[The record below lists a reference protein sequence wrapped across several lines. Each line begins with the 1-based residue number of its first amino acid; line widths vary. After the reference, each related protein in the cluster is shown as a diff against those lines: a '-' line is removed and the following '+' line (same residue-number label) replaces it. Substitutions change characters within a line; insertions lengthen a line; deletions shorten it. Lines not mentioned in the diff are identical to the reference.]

1 MVSGVFQRGQL
12 RLTWMYYLVCA
23 CFCQVEISLPE
34 AEISRSKSNS
44 KCPIFLSFRVRQK
57 FSQPLNE
64 MSFWETFLNI
74 CYFFK
79 KPNLVHTDQKRIL
92 LWKVLFSIMLS
103 LNAFQQIIL
112 IKSQTTP
119 NFFVRILGKRKF
131 ICASFRIVRTLDL
144 YLIMKNDRRNN
155 TWMFRRVT
163 ADNLPGK

>member
-1 MVSGVFQRGQL
+1 MCFQLYFLIDHHCKTLIRNNGRIYLFLPWEVKFPPHEVTFMVSGVFNEVNFDWSGCITSCGLVSARWKFHFPRQKQVDL
-12 RLTWMYYLVCA
+12 R
-23 CFCQVEISLPE
+23 
-34 AEISRSKSNS
+34 
-44 KCPIFLSFRVRQK
+44 PIPNVRIFWYSFRVRQK
-57 FSQPLNE
+57 FCQPLDE

-119 NFFVRILGKRKF
+119 NFS
-131 ICASFRIVRTLDL
+131 C
-144 YLIMKNDRRNN
+144 
-155 TWMFRRVT
+155 
-163 ADNLPGK
+163 